1 MQEKYLQEIAQ
12 RFAVPVVQVP
22 LLAHEVKGIPMLI
35 ELGQQVYGRV
45 LTSNDATT
53 SSSIALHN

>member
-1 MQEKYLQEIAQ
+1 MQEKYLREIAQ

-35 ELGQQVYGRV
+35 ELGQQVYGDGQRIESRV
-45 LTSNDATT
+45 E
-53 SSSIALHN
+53 